1 MNSVSDVWKSVLDI
15 MGEQLTPIAIS
26 TWFGECQP
34 VELTDNKLIVYSP
47 SEFRTDMIEKMFI
60 QYVRDA
66 LKQLFAS
73 DIEVLFLGDAQMNN
87 YRTSGLKKESREDS
101 GEFTFENFIVG
112 SSNKFAHAAAKA
124 VAEGQTKNFNPLFIY
139 GDSGLGKTHLL
150 YAIRHQVQKLHPEY
164 YIVFVKGDDFTN
176 ELITAIQTGKN
187 IEFRE
192 KYRRADLFLMD
203 DIQFIS
209 GKAGTQEEFFHTFN
223 TLYEANKQIVFTSD
237 RPPNDITLLADR
249 LKSRFESG
257 LIADIQPPD
266 FETRA
271 AIVRNKSAQ
280 LGLILTDDVVEYVAE
295 NMTANVRQLEGAV
308 KKLSAHRD
316 LMGGEITVS
325 EAAKIIKDLFR
336 EKTENLPTPD
346 EIIEATARYYNL
358 APEDLKGQRRTRN
371 TAMARQISM
380 YIIRKLTNFS
390 LNDIGEFYEG
400 RDHTTVLSSIKKIED
415 GMCTSNEFSQ
425 TVKDIIA
432 SINAGR

>member
-66 LKQLFAS
+66 LKQLFAA

-87 YRTSGLKKESREDS
+87 YRTSGLKNESREDS

-316 LMGGEITVS
+316 LMGGE
-325 EAAKIIKDLFR
+325 
-336 EKTENLPTPD
+336 
-346 EIIEATARYYNL
+346 
-358 APEDLKGQRRTRN
+358 
-371 TAMARQISM
+371 
-380 YIIRKLTNFS
+380 
-390 LNDIGEFYEG
+390 
-400 RDHTTVLSSIKKIED
+400 
-415 GMCTSNEFSQ
+415 
-425 TVKDIIA
+425 
-432 SINAGR
+432 